1 MILFRYIVIT
11 ITIITIIVIVSYFVS
26 HCKNIVL
33 VIAINDHLMIIHQY
47 SYYYSYY

>member
-1 MILFRYIVIT
+1 MILFRYTVIT
-11 ITIITIIVIVSYFVS
+11 IIIVIAVIVSYFVS

-47 SYYYSYY
+47 SYYSYYY